1 MKKITLIICFV
12 SALFFVSSCRHSSSP
27 STPQPAPAPTD
38 TQDPPADTQKPGET
52 PGTPGTTEPE
62 NTGSETQE
70 PSESTENQ
78 EPSETTETPET
89 PGTSEPE
96 EPEDPESGNTG
107 SETPETPTS
116 PAANYTAENDVPATT
131 QPFTADI
138 CSLSGKTLSFSN
150 GNWTVVDIWTSPQFA
165 AKIISKITYD
175 NTKENPYN
183 CTSII
188 YKFDFPRQ
196 NLTENEV
203 NFEAY
208 FENIKNN
215 SDLAAIKDILNFSH
229 GYLTDTSIV
238 IIAETPV
245 EVFSL
250 VYLSKLNTITN
261 TATNLTQSKYYIIRG
276 QYETIYIYKD
286 SEELSAAESNV
297 FLQGTGIQYDT
308 LRLINSMNVGDGDP
322 APFDSE
328 YFNSSDEFDNS
339 KIILADGEWTLV
351 QNQIY
356 TLSDGSIQEAIG
368 YFTFS
373 SEAQTLSFISGKLL
387 QKVDLRFFEQ
397 MILQEAKEDFKA
409 EYATLTTDREK
420 FNYIISNGATGEQLA
435 NMIFAF
441 VDGKIL
447 VVQTLISLPPNMVT
461 ETNTLDFS
469 KFIKKDTTVK
479 RNTDNTQ
486 YVFTTDKTAEY
497 NTEKTIIY
505 LIKNN

>member
-38 TQDPPADTQKPGET
+38 TQDPPADTQKPGEN
-52 PGTPGTTEPE
+52 PVTPGTTEPE

-78 EPSETTETPET
+78 EPSETSETPDPETSGSET
-89 PGTSEPE
+89 P
-96 EPEDPESGNTG
+96 
-107 SETPETPTS
+107 ETPETPTS

-131 QPFTADI
+131 QPFTVDI
-138 CSLSGKTLSFSN
+138 CPLSGKTLSFSN
-150 GNWTVVDIWTSPQFA
+150 GNWTVVDIFTSPDFA

-196 NLTENEV
+196 NLTADEV

-208 FENIKNN
+208 FESIKNI
-215 SDLAAIKDILNFSH
+215 SDLAAIKDVLSFSH

-261 TATNLTQSKYYIIRG
+261 PPTNLTQSKYCIING
-276 QYETIYIYKD
+276 MYETIYIYKD
-286 SEELSAAESNV
+286 SEELSDEESNV

-373 SEAQTLSFISGKLL
+373 SEAQTLSFISGKSL

-420 FNYIISNGATGEQLA
+420 FNYIISNGNLGEMPV
-435 NMIFAF
+435 NMSFAF

-447 VVQTLISLPPNMVT
+447 VVGTLNNFPNLVKKDEDSNPVT
-461 ETNTLDFS
+461 YTLDFS

-479 RNTDNTQ
+479 SNTDNTQ
-486 YVFTTDKTAEY
+486 YIFTTDKTAEY

>member
-38 TQDPPADTQKPGET
+38 TQDPPADTQNPPADTQNPGEN
-52 PGTPGTTEPE
+52 PVTPGTTEPE

-78 EPSETTETPET
+78 EPSETTENP
-89 PGTSEPE
+89 
-96 EPEDPESGNTG
+96 DPENTG
-107 SETPETPTS
+107 SETQETSENIPLTQL
-116 PAANYTAENDVPATT
+116 YTAENDESATT

-138 CSLSGKTLSFSN
+138 CPLSGKTLSFSN
-150 GNWTVVDIWTSPQFA
+150 GNWTVVDIFTSPDFA

-196 NLTENEV
+196 NLTEDEV

-229 GYLTDTSIV
+229 GYLTDTKIV
-238 IIAETPV
+238 IIAESPV
-245 EVFSL
+245 EAFSL

-261 TATNLTQSKYYIIRG
+261 PATNLTQSKYCIING
-276 QYETIYIYKD
+276 MYETIYIYKD
-286 SEELSAAESNV
+286 SEELSAEESNV
-297 FLQGTGIQYDT
+297 FLQGTSIQYDT
-308 LRLINSMNVGDGDP
+308 LCLINSVNVGDGDP

-339 KIILADGEWTLV
+339 KINLADGEWTLV

-373 SEAQTLSFISGKLL
+373 SEAQTLSFISGKSL

-397 MILQEAKEDFKA
+397 MILQEATEGFKA
-409 EYATLTTDREK
+409 DYATLTTDKEK

-435 NMIFAF
+435 NMNFAF

-447 VVQTLISLPPNMVT
+447 VVQTLIRLPPNMVT